1 MFPNSVAVWR
11 KDGHVAIVYIDP
23 LPDEDLWHCLGRQYP
38 LSYELMD
45 DGTLDS
51 ARALRAWDA
60 RFLAEEDRDL
70 SVWLQEVVAVGAEVD
85 ENGEDIQHVCYIEDV
100 EKDAVS
106 RAIDA
111 CLDYVADH
119 SDPDKVRMAVFVG
132 EEAVWAYD
140 GSKEVQA

>member
-1 MFPNSVAVWR
+1 
-11 KDGHVAIVYIDP
+11 
-23 LPDEDLWHCLGRQYP
+23 
-38 LSYELMD
+38 MD

-51 ARALRAWDA
+51 ARILRAWDA
-60 RFLAEEDRDL
+60 RFLSDEDRDL
-70 SVWLQEVVAVGAEVD
+70 SIWLQEVVAVGAEVD
-85 ENGEDIQHVCYIEDV
+85 EDGEDIQNVCYIEDI

-119 SDPDKVRMAVFVG
+119 SDPDKVRMAVYVG
-132 EEAVWAYD
+132 NEAVWTYD